1 MKKIYDAV
9 CNIEELICGAIL
21 CIIVA
26 LAFITAVA
34 RCVSHPISWTVEI
47 SQFFLSWLAFLGA
60 DMALRHGRVLGVDLF
75 TRRLPE
81 KAQAAI
87 RLATDFLILL
97 VLISFVKYG
106 VDLCRSNYKRSFQT
120 VGISYSW
127 ATASLPF
134 ASMLMTVTIIMEMV
148 LQVKI
153 LMGKQKTDKREE
165 TV

>member
-1 MKKIYDAV
+1 MKKIYDAF

-26 LAFITAVA
+26 LAFITAIA

-60 DMALRHGRVLGVDLF
+60 DMALRHGRVLGVDLL
-75 TRRLPE
+75 TRKLPE

-87 RLATDFLILL
+87 RLATDLLILL

-106 VDLCRSNYKRSFQT
+106 IELCRSNYKRSFQT

-134 ASMLMTVTIIMEMV
+134 ASILMSITIIMEMI

-153 LMGKQKTDKREE
+153 LMGKNEPVKREE